1 MCSIS
6 FSDKISLAGV
16 RFMHDHYELLI
27 NLDAFNQLPELH
39 RLGVLKHEMLHILYN
54 HTGRRND
61 RDPQLFN
68 IAADC
73 AINQHIN
80 ADHLPAGCVTP
91 QSINCST
98 LNETAEFYYNFLLAN
113 PDEAEKFRTPELTDL
128 LESEGD
134 PDICKNIARH
144 MAEKAM
150 KATEKARGSLPSNIS
165 AILKLLSRPREISW
179 EQYLRNL
186 VGNKKVSSKRT
197 ILRPDRRQPHFEHI
211 KGKTKNR
218 TFNVLIVGDVSGSM
232 SDAEVIATWQEVRH
246 ICKLTKTDLHL
257 VQIDTQAYPP
267 EKLSPNTTT
276 ISRKASGGTYLYPA
290 VEMANDHHLD
300 YQAIIITTDGGVC
313 KEDINSFNALKLPII
328 WLVSSS
334 GTTSPYMTTS
344 HMRAFQL
351 SA

>member
-1 MCSIS
+1 
-6 FSDKISLAGV
+6 
-16 RFMHDHYELLI
+16 
-27 NLDAFNQLPELH
+27 
-39 RLGVLKHEMLHILYN
+39 
-54 HTGRRND
+54 
-61 RDPQLFN
+61 
-68 IAADC
+68 
-73 AINQHIN
+73 
-80 ADHLPAGCVTP
+80 
-91 QSINCST
+91 
-98 LNETAEFYYNFLLAN
+98 
-113 PDEAEKFRTPELTDL
+113 
-128 LESEGD
+128 
-134 PDICKNIARH
+134 
-144 MAEKAM
+144 
-150 KATEKARGSLPSNIS
+150 
-165 AILKLLSRPREISW
+165 
-179 EQYLRNL
+179 
-186 VGNKKVSSKRT
+186 
-197 ILRPDRRQPHFEHI
+197 
-211 KGKTKNR
+211 
-218 TFNVLIVGDVSGSM
+218 M